1 MTSQPNDTK
10 SSARLVFH
18 KENQCEG
25 KKQFENEVKAQ
36 RAAIALGKNK
46 KGNKK
51 VNYYVCPYCEQWH
64 VGKIPTYIRTH
75 PDYNKSREVR

>member
-1 MTSQPNDTK
+1 MTSQTNDTK

-36 RAAIALGKNK
+36 RAAIAFGKNK
-46 KGNKK
+46 KGN
-51 VNYYVCPYCEQWH
+51 
-64 VGKIPTYIRTH
+64 
-75 PDYNKSREVR
+75 